1 MDFEARLEQ
10 FYSTIVR
17 PGSTCVDVGAHEGR
31 HAIPLARLVGTAGK
45 ILAFEPLPKQ
55 NKTLHGLVEREGL
68 AGTVSI
74 FPYALSTTEGQTTF
88 VVAEDAPAYSGL
100 LERVYDSP
108 TRLSRIDVQVR
119 RLDSVLQGTITALNY
134 MKIDTE
140 GAEWLVIQG
149 ASELIAAFRP
159 TITFEF
165 GLSSYK
171 NYEVD
176 PLVVHAYFLSQ
187 NYVVF
192 DILGRELDA
201 ESFASS
207 SVRQEVWDY
216 VAIPSERKGE
226 ADALRTA

>member
-1 MDFEARLEQ
+1 MDFEARLEH
-10 FYSTIVR
+10 FYSAVVR
-17 PGSTCVDVGAHEGR
+17 PGSICVDVGAHEGR
-31 HAIPLARLVGTAGK
+31 HAIPLARLVGPTGK
-45 ILAFEPLPKQ
+45 IFAFEPLPRQ
-55 NKTLHGLVEREGL
+55 NKTLHGLVEKEGL

-74 FPYALSTTEGQTTF
+74 YPYALSTTEGETTF

-119 RLDSVLQGTITALNY
+119 RLDSVLRDTITALDY
-134 MKIDTE
+134 IKIDTE

-149 ASELIAAFRP
+149 ASGLITAFRP

-176 PLVVHAYFLSQ
+176 PLAVHDYFLGQ
-187 NYVVF
+187 NYIVF
-192 DILGRELDA
+192 DILGKELDA

-207 SVRQEVWDY
+207 SIRQEVWDY
-216 VAIPSERKGE
+216 VAIPAERRDMAE
-226 ADALRTA
+226 ALRIA